1 MILLESQG
9 EVDRHREILRPF
21 KPARQAELPAPLITL
36 NISPRSQASFTVS
49 KLKLL
54 PLKVEAVVEMSP
66 ELSEGRRMRYAR
78 KFDKYRDSGTARLVQ

>member
-1 MILLESQG
+1 MGASSHSVYMILLESQG

-49 KLKLL
+49 EIEVAA
-54 PLKVEAVVEMSP
+54 VETQGGCRNVVGAV
-66 ELSEGRRMRYAR
+66 RREEDAICEEN
-78 KFDKYRDSGTARLVQ
+78 